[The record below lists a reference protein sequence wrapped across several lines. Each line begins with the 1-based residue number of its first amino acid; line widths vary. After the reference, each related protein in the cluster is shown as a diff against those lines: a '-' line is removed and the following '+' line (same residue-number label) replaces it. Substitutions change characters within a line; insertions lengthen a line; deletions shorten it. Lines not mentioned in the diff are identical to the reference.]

1 MRKQLL
7 LGVAVLSALT
17 LAGTAVAHE
26 ATYDSTITVHYAN
39 DEFAGQVNSTND
51 KCEAGRTVKVFLV
64 EGEEKTLVASG
75 TTAEDGSYSIAYE
88 DAAEGDYYARVTREV
103 LRNTSE
109 HSHVCAADKSPTIPV
124 SDPGPPA

>member
-17 LAGTAVAHE
+17 IGGTAVAHE
-26 ATYDSTITVHYAN
+26 ATYDSTITMHYAN
-39 DEFAGQVNSTND
+39 DEFAGHVNSTKD
-51 KCEAGRTVKVFLV
+51 KCEAGRTVKIFLV

-75 TTAEDGSYSIAYE
+75 TTAEGGSYSIAYE

-103 LRNTSE
+103 LKDTSA
-109 HSHVCAADKSPTIPV
+109 HYHVCAADQRTL
-124 SDPGPPA
+124 G